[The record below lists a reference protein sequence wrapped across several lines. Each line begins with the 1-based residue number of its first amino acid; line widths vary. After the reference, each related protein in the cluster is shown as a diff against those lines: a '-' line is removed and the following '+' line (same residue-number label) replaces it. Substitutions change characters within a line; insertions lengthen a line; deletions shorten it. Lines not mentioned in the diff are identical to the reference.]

1 METNKSN
8 KVNNSIN
15 AQDILSKAKQ
25 IKIIHKE
32 KGYVSEKDILDE
44 CDLSK
49 GDEDYEELIS
59 VLEDQFHIEVVSD
72 NKNSSYM
79 EDDNTDAES
88 EESEDDGVIEIKSKR
103 NNEINTSRQYFNDM
117 AHIGLVSKKDEVL
130 IAKEM
135 EEGQRDIVR
144 TVTSCP
150 ITLQAI
156 YDFLDTITDEESNT
170 PLEELIEGFGNF
182 NIDDLDEQ
190 LIAYEKERIRFN
202 EEKNSTQDKS
212 KNDIEDEEEIEE
224 EEDINLNINNDFSE
238 EDSDEIDND
247 ITLNEE
253 THRFLNAQEDIDKNR
268 LLAYERLKEIRPNV
282 ERFIELSKL
291 KQFDTEEFKDLKAS
305 VVKDFSEIRFTT
317 KRIDKLSKI
326 IEGESE
332 KIKNYSL
339 KLLSLYSEDA
349 KILKSR
355 FKLEFTKK
363 ATDLNWIVDLLN
375 DDLISEKSKD
385 VLREKRSTFEYYQL
399 QLLKIEEEI
408 GLPLEEFTKI
418 KNSMI
423 SGKARYEKFKN
434 KMISANLRLVVSI
447 AKHYLIYL
455 TKGMDIFDL
464 IQDGNEGLIRAV
476 DKFDYRRGYKF
487 STYATWWIRQG
498 ITRALADTPR
508 IIRLPVHVIES
519 RNKINKVIA
528 KYRQEHGR
536 DPSIEYITQETGI
549 EKVKYLLNIVKDPC
563 SLDTPLSEDNEE
575 STIGDFVE
583 DTETIM
589 PHDSLDGQQKNKYLE
604 EAIQSV
610 LTDREIKVLRARFGL
625 GSNYDQT
632 LEEIGKQFGVTRER
646 IRQIQSKALKKLRNS
661 EYSEIFKSF
670 FNQTIKDNF
679 DEKDTLED

>member
-224 EEDINLNINNDFSE
+224 EDINLNINNDFSE

-291 KQFDTEEFKDLKAS
+291 KQFDTEEFKDLKVS

-339 KLLSLYSEDA
+339 KLLSLYSDDA

-661 EYSEIFKSF
+661 EYSDIFKSF